1 MPRRS
6 QLDRSRST
14 KADLVATGRRLFA
27 ERGYAGAAAE
37 DIVAAA
43 GVTRGALYH
52 HFGDKRGLFVAVL
65 EELESEITAEL
76 TTSVGAVVAELGDD
90 AEARTATLRAG
101 IIRSLDRYLEI
112 CVRPEILRIALI
124 DAPTVLG
131 WQSWRELEARHG
143 LGLVIGIVALA
154 AESGSI
160 AGEDVSLIAQLLFSS
175 IIEAGLFVAHA
186 EDHVAAR
193 AEAMRALLVLLS
205 SILPG

>member
-14 KADLVATGRRLFA
+14 KATLVATGRQLFT

-65 EELESEITAEL
+65 EELEGEITAEL
-76 TTSVGAVVAELGDD
+76 TSAVAATIGPDTTDLRPGVA
-90 AEARTATLRAG
+90 A
-101 IIRSLDRYLEI
+101 SLSHYLDL
-112 CVRPEILRIALI
+112 CARPEILRIVLT

-131 WQSWRELEARHG
+131 WQGWREMEARHG
-143 LGLVIGIVALA
+143 LGLVTGIVALA
-154 AESGSI
+154 AGRGTV
-160 AGEDVSLIAQLLFSS
+160 AAQDVPMLAQLLFSA

-186 EDHVAAR
+186 PDRETAR
-193 AEAMRALLVLLS
+193 GDALRSLQTLIDPLLD
-205 SILPG
+205 PNKAP